1 MSIKR
6 SIIIPAI
13 LTLSATGS
21 ILAGSAA
28 PMIAAQAPAA
38 QTLAASSSA
47 GNPLYY
53 YHT

>member
-6 SIIIPAI
+6 AVIIPAI
-13 LTLSATGS
+13 LTLSATGA

-28 PMIAAQAPAA
+28 PVIAAQAPSA
-38 QTLAASSSA
+38 QVLASSSS
-47 GNPLYY
+47 GSPLFY

>member
-6 SIIIPAI
+6 AIIIPAI
-13 LTLSATGS
+13 LTLSATGA

-28 PMIAAQAPAA
+28 PMIAAQAPGA
-38 QTLAASSSA
+38 QVLAASSS
-47 GNPLYY
+47 GNPHFY

>member
-1 MSIKR
+1 MHLKR
-6 SIIIPAI
+6 AIIIPAI

-28 PMIAAQAPAA
+28 PVIAAQAPAA
-38 QTLAASSSA
+38 QVLAASSSS
-47 GNPLYY
+47 GPNFY